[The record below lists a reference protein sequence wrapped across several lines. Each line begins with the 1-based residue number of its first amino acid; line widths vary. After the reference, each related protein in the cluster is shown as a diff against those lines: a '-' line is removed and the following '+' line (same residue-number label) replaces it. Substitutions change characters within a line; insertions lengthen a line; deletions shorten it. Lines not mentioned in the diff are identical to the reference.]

1 MFLENTVNHKEQF
14 GWIEVICGS
23 MFSGKTEELI
33 RRLKRAQFAKQK
45 VEIFKPA
52 VDTRYHNEMV
62 VSHDSNEI
70 RSTPVPAAANIAILA
85 QGCDVVGID
94 EAQFFDDEIVRVCN
108 DLANRGVRVIVAGL
122 DMDFKGN
129 PFGPM
134 PALMATAEYVTK
146 VHAVCTRTG
155 NLANYSF
162 RKTDNDKLVMLG
174 ETVEYEPLSRGAYF
188 EAMKNDQGEDVSTLE
203 IKKILQNVIEE
214 EDKHKPLPDDQ
225 LADILKEK
233 GYPIARRTI
242 AKYREQLDIPVARMR
257 KKM

>member
-1 MFLENTVNHKEQF
+1 MFLENTVNHNEQF

-52 VDTRYHNEMV
+52 IDIRYDEEKV
-62 VSHDSNEI
+62 VSHDANEI
-70 RSTPVPAAANIAILA
+70 RSTPVPASANIRILA
-85 QGCDVVGID
+85 DDVEVVGID
-94 EAQFFDDEIVRVCN
+94 EAQFFDDEIVAVCN
-108 DLANRGVRVIVAGL
+108 DLANRGIRVIVAGL

-155 NLANYSF
+155 NLAHYSH
-162 RKTDNDKLVMLG
+162 RTASSDELVLLG
-174 ETVEYEPLSRGAYF
+174 ETQEYEPLSRAAYYKAIQ
-188 EAMKNDQGEDVSTLE
+188 EEKKKKSDQVKNG
-203 IKKILQNVIEE
+203 K
-214 EDKHKPLPDDQ
+214 
-225 LADILKEK
+225 
-233 GYPIARRTI
+233 
-242 AKYREQLDIPVARMR
+242 
-257 KKM
+257 

>member
-1 MFLENTVNHKEQF
+1 MFLENTVNHIEQF

-33 RRLKRAQFAKQK
+33 RRLKRAQFAKQR

-52 VDTRYHNEMV
+52 VDTRYDEEEV
-62 VSHDSNEI
+62 VSHNDNRI
-70 RSTPVPAAANIAILA
+70 RSTPVPASSNILLLANEV
-85 QGCDVVGID
+85 DVVGID

-108 DLANRGVRVIVAGL
+108 ELANRGIRVIVAGL

-155 NLANYSF
+155 NLAHYSY
-162 RKTDNDKLVMLG
+162 RKADSENIVLLG
-174 ETVEYEPLSRGAYF
+174 ETQEYEPLSRAAYYK
-188 EAMKNDQGEDVSTLE
+188 AMKEAQE
-203 IKKILQNVIEE
+203 
-214 EDKHKPLPDDQ
+214 
-225 LADILKEK
+225 
-233 GYPIARRTI
+233 
-242 AKYREQLDIPVARMR
+242 R
-257 KKM
+257 KKAKKNSETSPE

>member
-33 RRLKRAQFAKQK
+33 RRLKRAKFAKQK

-52 VDTRYHNEMV
+52 IDTRYNEEMV

-70 RSTPVPAAANIAILA
+70 RSTPVPAAANIRLLA
-85 QGCDVVGID
+85 DDCDVVGID
-94 EAQFFDDEIVRVCN
+94 EAQFFDQEIVSVCN

-134 PALMATAEYVTK
+134 PNLMATAEYVTK

-155 NLANYSF
+155 NLAQFSY
-162 RKTDNDKLVMLG
+162 RKTSNEDLVMLG
-174 ETVEYEPLSRGAYF
+174 ETEEYEPLSRGAFYK
-188 EAMKNDQGEDVSTLE
+188 AR
-203 IKKILQNVIEE
+203 
-214 EDKHKPLPDDQ
+214 
-225 LADILKEK
+225 LKEK
-233 GYPIARRTI
+233 LKNFEVKDPEELRDTKRSEHAESQGDRT
-242 AKYREQLDIPVARMR
+242 
-257 KKM
+257 

>member
-33 RRLKRAQFAKQK
+33 RRLKRAQFAKQT
-45 VEIFKPA
+45 VEIFKPM
-52 VDTRYHNEMV
+52 VDKRYHEEMV
-62 VSHDSNEI
+62 VSHDANEI
-70 RSTPVPAAANIAILA
+70 RSTPVPAAANIRILA
-85 QGCDVVGID
+85 DTCDVIGID
-94 EAQFFDDEIVRVCN
+94 EAQFFDDEIVTVCN
-108 DLANRGVRVIVAGL
+108 DLANKGVRVIVAGL

-162 RKTDNDKLVMLG
+162 RKANNDDLVLLG
-174 ETVEYEPLSRGAYF
+174 ETGEYEPLSRAAYYK
-188 EAMKNDQGEDVSTLE
+188 AM
-203 IKKILQNVIEE
+203 
-214 EDKHKPLPDDQ
+214 
-225 LADILKEK
+225 LKERVK
-233 GYPIARRTI
+233 EIDVDAEELPQT
-242 AKYREQLDIPVARMR
+242 
-257 KKM
+257 KKDANA